1 MVWYTGPTPSTVAAT
16 TDIPAH
22 VTLDI
27 PYYTEYDKDG
37 VVYRAHP
44 KYRGENPYYDWAY
57 VQWNLD
63 NNDTDEDTV
72 TSIIARIMCFI
83 RHPDGTL
90 MAIIHSCDYD
100 TDEQHGVFGTYY
112 HLECQN
118 KMHPRPK
125 FSMVDVDNLEQHA
138 CMIPYDGNNPY
149 TWLHVWHPSE
159 WPGCFQTI
167 EPPTD

>member
-1 MVWYTGPTPSTVAAT
+1 
-16 TDIPAH
+16 
-22 VTLDI
+22 
-27 PYYTEYDKDG
+27 
-37 VVYRAHP
+37 
-44 KYRGENPYYDWAY
+44 
-57 VQWNLD
+57 
-63 NNDTDEDTV
+63 
-72 TSIIARIMCFI
+72 
-83 RHPDGTL
+83 